1 MRKVLVILIFASCL
15 YGIIATMK
23 FSKQYY
29 MDNYNRNFINGKIP
43 QPARF
48 IPDPLRAGRFS
59 RAGDIDAGRSFSGLF
74 RRR

>member
-1 MRKVLVILIFASCL
+1 
-15 YGIIATMK
+15 MK

-59 RAGDIDAGRSFSGLF
+59 RAGDIDAGRSFSGFF